1 MMLVIMSLLLC
12 HTITD
17 TFTIGSS
24 DVILLTRLLPS
35 DVDEPNNVEFSL
47 NVDNIIAQESKE
59 ACAIIVLSTDHFSLM
74 LS

>member
-1 MMLVIMSLLLC
+1 MILVIMSLLLC

-17 TFTIGSS
+17 TPIGSS

-35 DVDEPNNVEFSL
+35 DVDEPKNVEFSL

-59 ACAIIVLSTDHFSLM
+59 LCAIVLSTDHFSLM
-74 LS
+74 LG